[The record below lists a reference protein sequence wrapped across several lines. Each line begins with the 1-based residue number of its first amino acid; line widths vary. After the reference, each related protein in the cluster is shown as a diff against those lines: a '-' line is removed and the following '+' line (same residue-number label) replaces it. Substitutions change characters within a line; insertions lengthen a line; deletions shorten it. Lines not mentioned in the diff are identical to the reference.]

1 MLKKSALVCAL
12 AIAAPFAAHADGGTI
27 TFSGAVISST
37 CGVLVNN
44 NTNSGQ
50 TAGNQT
56 VTLPNAALSAFPTSS
71 NGATIGD
78 TPFSITVGGSGCNNV
93 VVTPASGST
102 PAVTAT
108 GFRTLF
114 AAGGTN
120 ISTAGRLV
128 NLAASTPAS
137 GVGLQLLHDS
147 GSGNPTVLDL
157 SKTTVSGAG
166 SQGMSKVSFNGTANA
181 SAPAYAASA
190 NFIVRYYQ
198 EGVNVTAG
206 NVSSNV
212 AYTVVYE

>member
-1 MLKKSALVCAL
+1 MFKKSAIVCAMAL
-12 AIAAPFAAHADGGTI
+12 AASLAHADGGTI

-56 VTLPNAALSAFPTSS
+56 VTLPNAALSALSAVSS
-71 NGATIGD
+71 TIGD
-78 TPFSITVGGSGCNNV
+78 TPFSITVGGSGCKGI

-102 PAVTAT
+102 NAVTAT
-108 GFRTLF
+108 GFKTLF
-114 AAGGTN
+114 ASGGTN
-120 ISTAGRLV
+120 ISSTTGRLT

-137 GVGLQLLHDS
+137 GVGLQLLQDS
-147 GSGNPTVLDL
+147 GSGNPVILDL
-157 SKTTVSGAG
+157 SQSTLTG
-166 SQGMSKVSFNGTANA
+166 QGMTKVAFNAQPNS
-181 SAPAYAASA
+181 SAPSYSASA

-198 EGVNVTAG
+198 EGTTVTAG